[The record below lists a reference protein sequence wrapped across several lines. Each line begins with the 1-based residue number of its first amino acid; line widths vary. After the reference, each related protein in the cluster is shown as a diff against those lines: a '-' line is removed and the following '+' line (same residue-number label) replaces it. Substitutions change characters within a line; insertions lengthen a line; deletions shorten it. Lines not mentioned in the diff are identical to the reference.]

1 MTTEE
6 QVARLTQI
14 VCHLVQVLDGS
25 HTGHPAATDEHGR
38 LDLQQLC
45 AELNELAEV
54 QKKQG

>member
-14 VCHLVQVLDGS
+14 VCHLVQILDGS
-25 HTGHPAATDEHGR
+25 HTGTPVAADEHGR

-45 AELNELAEV
+45 AELNELAGIQQE
-54 QKKQG
+54 QR